1 MSEAADASQDQVGQ
15 ALSKVQKM
23 LDRLTA
29 RGQHAAAF
37 EIARAQFSASVR
49 ASWPANLSAVA
60 SAIDKAIADGGAALT
75 DDERQELRE
84 AAEVL
89 RKVPHP

>member
-1 MSEAADASQDQVGQ
+1 MSGDAVGQ
-15 ALSKVQKM
+15 ALSRVQAL

-49 ASWPANLSAVA
+49 ASWPANLTAVA
-60 SAIDKAIADGGAALT
+60 AAIDKALADAGGALT
-75 DDERQELRE
+75 DDEKQELR
-84 AAEVL
+84 AAADL
-89 RKVPHP
+89 LKNVPHP

>member
-1 MSEAADASQDQVGQ
+1 MGGDVPEVSK
-15 ALSKVQKM
+15 ALSVVQSL

-49 ASWPANLSAVA
+49 ASWPSNLSAVA
-60 SAIDKAIADGGAALT
+60 AAIDKAIADGGAALT
-75 DDERQELRE
+75 DTERDELRR
-84 AAEVL
+84 AADVL
-89 RKVPHP
+89 RRVRHE

>member
-1 MSEAADASQDQVGQ
+1 MGGDVSEVSR
-15 ALSKVQKM
+15 ALSVVQGL

-60 SAIDKAIADGGAALT
+60 AAIEKAVAEGGAALT
-75 DDERQELRE
+75 PAEIEELRG
-84 AAEVL
+84 AADVL
-89 RKVPHP
+89 RRVPHE